1 MLLGEVLKNINK
13 KHKKIRFSNI
23 KFDSRDCKPNDLF
36 FAISGNNSDGN
47 RYIKNAIK
55 NGARIIVSNSK
66 LKNDYKKNILFIYD
80 KNPRKLLSD
89 VSNKFYKL
97 KPNNI
102 LAVTGTN
109 GKTSVANFYQQI
121 LTLNNKKVAS
131 IGTLCVLS
139 KKIKITTNNTTI
151 EPVSTHKLLH

>member
-55 NGARIIVSNSK
+55 FACIPVNA
-66 LKNDYKKNILFIYD
+66 LTF
-80 KNPRKLLSD
+80 D
-89 VSNKFYKL
+89 V
-97 KPNNI
+97 
-102 LAVTGTN
+102 
-109 GKTSVANFYQQI
+109 
-121 LTLNNKKVAS
+121 
-131 IGTLCVLS
+131 C
-139 KKIKITTNNTTI
+139 
-151 EPVSTHKLLH
+151 

>member
-66 LKNDYKKNILFIYD
+66 LKKVPLFTDGSPYCDTIKNHLDQEGISYIEKTQKKPI
-80 KNPRKLLSD
+80 KLP
-89 VSNKFYKL
+89 Y
-97 KPNNI
+97 
-102 LAVTGTN
+102 
-109 GKTSVANFYQQI
+109 
-121 LTLNNKKVAS
+121 
-131 IGTLCVLS
+131 
-139 KKIKITTNNTTI
+139 
-151 EPVSTHKLLH
+151 

>member
-55 NGARIIVSNSK
+55 K
-66 LKNDYKKNILFIYD
+66 
-80 KNPRKLLSD
+80 
-89 VSNKFYKL
+89 KL
-97 KPNNI
+97 KPKFHWNHHP
-102 LAVTGTN
+102 L
-109 GKTSVANFYQQI
+109 
-121 LTLNNKKVAS
+121 
-131 IGTLCVLS
+131 
-139 KKIKITTNNTTI
+139 KI
-151 EPVSTHKLLH
+151 